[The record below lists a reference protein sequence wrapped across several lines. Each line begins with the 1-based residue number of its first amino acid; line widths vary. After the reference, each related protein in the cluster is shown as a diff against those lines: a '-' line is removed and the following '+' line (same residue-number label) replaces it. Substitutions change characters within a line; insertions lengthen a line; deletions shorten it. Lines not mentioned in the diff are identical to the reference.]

1 MKRVFSEQL
10 HFLEKN
16 GQSQVKFLLS
26 FPYTYFW
33 DSKSDKGRLNGIAF

>member
-16 GQSQVKFLLS
+16 SQSQVKFLQS

-33 DSKSDKGRLNGIAF
+33 DSKSDKGRLNGITF